1 MEELHRRLIRIG
13 LDTLAED
20 YGYALASG
28 YAIQAH
34 RIVK

>member
-1 MEELHRRLIRIG
+1 VEELHRRLIG
-13 LDTLAED
+13 LDALAED
-20 YGYALASG
+20 YGYALAGG